1 MKIKETSI
9 KDLFIIE
16 PKVFGDDRGYFYESY
31 NAKAFEDKNLKFN
44 FIQDNQAK
52 SKYGVLRGLH
62 YQHPPYAQTKLI
74 RAVFGTILDVVVDLR
89 KSSPTF
95 GKWFSVELSEI
106 NFKQL
111 LVPKGF
117 AHGYVVLS
125 DEAIV
130 QYKCDEFYHPE
141 CEGGINPFDSN
152 LDIDW
157 RIEFDEA
164 ILSAKDK
171 IHPNLSDCVNNFE

>member
-1 MKIKETSI
+1 M
-9 KDLFIIE
+9 
-16 PKVFGDDRGYFYESY
+16 
-31 NAKAFEDKNLKFN
+31 KFN

-52 SKYGVLRGLH
+52 SNFGVLRGLH

-74 RAVFGTILDVVVDLR
+74 RAVVGTVLDVVVDIR
-89 KSSPTF
+89 KSSSTF
-95 GKWFSVELSEI
+95 GKWFSVELSET
-106 NFKQL
+106 NHKQL

-141 CEGGINPFDSN
+141 SEGGINPFDPN

-157 RIEFDEA
+157 QISFEEA
-164 ILSAKDK
+164 VLSGKDK
-171 IHPNLSDCVNNFE
+171 IHPNLAECVNKFE